1 MVASKGDLAGDDLTK
16 LREGVLKLLGTVV
29 LGDASDE
36 QVVFSESLDVGAEKF
51 ILEGEGAAL
60 LSVDVEVAEGL
71 EDLVE
76 LSVVVDLDDGGV
88 EGLVE
93 VTAYLG
99 LTLDVVLGLFFDD
112 LGQLSG
118 GELSSG
124 QVVEVDEI
132 GVDAG

>member
-1 MVASKGDLAGDDLTK
+1 MGPVVFGDT
-16 LREGVLKLLGTVV
+16 
-29 LGDASDE
+29 SDE

-60 LSVDVEVAEGL
+60 LSVDVEVAKSL

-76 LSVVVDLDDGGV
+76 LSVVVDFDDGGV

-93 VTAYLG
+93 VTTYLG
-99 LTLDVVLGLFFDD
+99 FTLDVVLGFFFDD
-112 LGQLSG
+112 LGQLCG
-118 GELSSG
+118 GELASG